1 MGNKLSLQ
9 VEANLDALQQVQ
21 GTVEEFGQAQ
31 NWPPKLI
38 YQINLVLEELSI
50 NIINY
55 AYDGDEP
62 RKFDIRMAL
71 EACDLTIDIIDDGR
85 PFNPLSEAPAPDLD
99 SDMDDR
105 PIGGLGIH
113 LVRTIMDDFHYKR
126 EAGKNHVTLVKK
138 GIK

>member
-1 MGNKLSLQ
+1 MSNKLSLQ

-21 GTVEEFGQAQ
+21 DTVEEFGETQ

-71 EACDLTIDIIDDGR
+71 ETCDLTIDIIDDGR
-85 PFNPLSEAPAPDLD
+85 PFNPLSEAPKPDLD
-99 SDMDDR
+99 SGMEDR

-126 EAGKNHVTLVKK
+126 EADRNHVTLIKK